1 MPDNNENENSKL
13 KLYEQQVQK
22 LEHSLDLEV
31 DEWNN
36 IIKKITKGIRGS
48 IQKLPE
54 VESEIINNRQLIDA
68 DIRKYSLMM
77 YKDVVSLKPL
87 KKKRF
92 EYYSTSYQI
101 KLKNSGDI
109 KFLIETDIAK
119 IQYKI
124 DLLEAHIN
132 YLRDTSINLKTLGYS
147 VKNRIE
153 LLNIL
158 GLD

>member
-1 MPDNNENENSKL
+1 MEDNNKNDNKMKL
-13 KLYEQQVQK
+13 FEQQVQK
-22 LEHSLDLEV
+22 LEKSLELEV
-31 DEWNN
+31 DKWNK
-36 IIKKITKGIRGS
+36 IIKNLSNNTKGN

-54 VESEIINNRQLIDA
+54 TESEILNTKQLIDA
-68 DIRKYSLMM
+68 DIRTYSLMM
-77 YKDVVSLKPL
+77 YKDVMSVKPL

-101 KLKNSGDI
+101 KMKNSTDI
-109 KFLIETDIAK
+109 RSLIESDIAK

-124 DLLEAHIN
+124 DLLDTHISF
-132 YLRDTSINLKTLGYS
+132 LRDTSSNLKTLGYS

>member
-22 LEHSLDLEV
+22 LEQNLDLEV
-31 DEWNN
+31 DKWDN
-36 IIKKITKGIRGS
+36 IINKITKGIRGS

-54 VESEIINNRQLIDA
+54 VESEIINNKQLIDA

-101 KLKNSGDI
+101 KLKNSSDI
-109 KFLIETDIAK
+109 KFLIETDIAR

-124 DLLEAHIN
+124 DLLETHIN
-132 YLRDTSINLKTLGYS
+132 YLRDTSSNLKTLGYS